1 MIQNLST
8 FQTKNIL
15 AKYNLVGL
23 KKKISEIKSTSI
35 SNLDENVALV
45 SDFSR
50 TKPRP
55 DVELLKK
62 EENELFDAFDFKYPL
77 GFFAGCNSFVF
88 RVTFKEYKAGL
99 KAAKYSLLLNQ
110 FNLNLEKFINLVQEV
125 LVNNFPLNFYE
136 QFFGEDIND
145 IDFKIHF
152 LVILRTKGVN
162 ITTTKFFVVPKG
174 CFISHLKEILWPT
187 LFIDS
192 LFLYSILTYYKG
204 FKSYVGLIFVLIVF
218 YLYKLLH
225 HKLSLVINKHKI
237 YNYEER
243 AFESFGNILSLKFI
257 SYKLYCKTH
266 LKIPRYSYLLSSR
279 CIDFFIHE
287 SFEENVIF
295 LDKKKPFL
303 LDFYFDLLTIDEDLS
318 INNTPVIEE

>member
-218 YLYKLLH
+218 FLYKLLH
-225 HKLSLVINKHKI
+225 H
-237 YNYEER
+237 
-243 AFESFGNILSLKFI
+243 SFL
-257 SYKLYCKTH
+257 
-266 LKIPRYSYLLSSR
+266 
-279 CIDFFIHE
+279 
-287 SFEENVIF
+287 
-295 LDKKKPFL
+295 
-303 LDFYFDLLTIDEDLS
+303 
-318 INNTPVIEE
+318 

>member
-1 MIQNLST
+1 MIQKLSYINT
-8 FQTKNIL
+8 TNIL

-23 KKKISEIKSTSI
+23 KKKINEIKSKTVI
-35 SNLDENVALV
+35 NLDNNTDLI

-50 TKPRP
+50 TKQRP
-55 DVELLKK
+55 DIDLLKK
-62 EENELFDAFDFKYPL
+62 EENEVFDAFDFKYPL

-152 LVILRTKGVN
+152 LVVLRTKGIN

-174 CFISHLKEILWPT
+174 CFVSHLKEILWPT
-187 LFIDS
+187 LFMDS

-204 FKSYVGLIFVLIVF
+204 FKSYIGLIFILLLF

-225 HKLSLVINKHKI
+225 Q
-237 YNYEER
+237 
-243 AFESFGNILSLKFI
+243 SFL
-257 SYKLYCKTH
+257 
-266 LKIPRYSYLLSSR
+266 
-279 CIDFFIHE
+279 
-287 SFEENVIF
+287 
-295 LDKKKPFL
+295 
-303 LDFYFDLLTIDEDLS
+303 
-318 INNTPVIEE
+318 

>member
-1 MIQNLST
+1 MVQTLSKINT
-8 FQTKNIL
+8 TSLL

-23 KKKISEIKSTSI
+23 KKRINEIKSI
-35 SNLDENVALV
+35 PVSNLDETINLI

-55 DVELLKK
+55 DIELLKK
-62 EENELFDAFDFKYPL
+62 EENEIFDAFDFKYPL
-77 GFFAGCNSFVF
+77 GYFAGCNSFVF
-88 RVTFKEYKAGL
+88 RVTFKEYKSGL

-152 LVILRTKGVN
+152 LVVLRTKGVN
-162 ITTTKFFVVPKG
+162 ITTTKFFVIPKG

-187 LFIDS
+187 LFMDS
-192 LFLYSILTYYKG
+192 LFFYSVLTYYKG
-204 FKSYVGLIFVLIVF
+204 FKSYVGLIFVLLLF

-225 HKLSLVINKHKI
+225 HN
-237 YNYEER
+237 
-243 AFESFGNILSLKFI
+243 
-257 SYKLYCKTH
+257 
-266 LKIPRYSYLLSSR
+266 
-279 CIDFFIHE
+279 
-287 SFEENVIF
+287 F
-295 LDKKKPFL
+295 L
-303 LDFYFDLLTIDEDLS
+303 
-318 INNTPVIEE
+318 

>member
-8 FQTKNIL
+8 LQTKNIL

-35 SNLDENVALV
+35 SNLDENMALV

-77 GFFAGCNSFVF
+77 GFFAGCSSFVF

-225 HKLSLVINKHKI
+225 H
-237 YNYEER
+237 
-243 AFESFGNILSLKFI
+243 SFL
-257 SYKLYCKTH
+257 
-266 LKIPRYSYLLSSR
+266 
-279 CIDFFIHE
+279 
-287 SFEENVIF
+287 
-295 LDKKKPFL
+295 
-303 LDFYFDLLTIDEDLS
+303 
-318 INNTPVIEE
+318 

>member
-1 MIQNLST
+1 MIQTLNY
-8 FQTKNIL
+8 FNTKNVF

-23 KKKISEIKSTSI
+23 KKKIFEIESKSPLK
-35 SNLDENVALV
+35 LDDKFELV

-62 EENELFDAFDFKYPL
+62 EENEIFDAFDFKYPL

-110 FNLNLEKFINLVQEV
+110 FNLNLEKFISLVQEI

-187 LFIDS
+187 LFMDS

-204 FKSYVGLIFVLIVF
+204 FKSYVGLIFILIIF

-225 HKLSLVINKHKI
+225 HSC
-237 YNYEER
+237 
-243 AFESFGNILSLKFI
+243 
-257 SYKLYCKTH
+257 LY
-266 LKIPRYSYLLSSR
+266 
-279 CIDFFIHE
+279 
-287 SFEENVIF
+287 
-295 LDKKKPFL
+295 
-303 LDFYFDLLTIDEDLS
+303 
-318 INNTPVIEE
+318 